1 MAEDNGSNGFLWF
14 LAGLGLGALVGVLYA
29 PKAGTETREMI
40 RGKAEEGREFVVT
53 RARDVRQQANE
64 VIDRGRGVMDQQKEQ
79 FRSAVDAFKS
89 SYHEATST
97 DPQA

>member
-1 MAEDNGSNGFLWF
+1 MAEENGNGFLWF

-29 PKAGTETREMI
+29 PKAGTETREML
-40 RGKAEEGREFVVT
+40 RNKAEEGREFVIT

-64 VIDRGRGVMDQQKEQ
+64 VIDRGREVVDQQKEQ

-89 SYHEATST
+89 SYHEATSA